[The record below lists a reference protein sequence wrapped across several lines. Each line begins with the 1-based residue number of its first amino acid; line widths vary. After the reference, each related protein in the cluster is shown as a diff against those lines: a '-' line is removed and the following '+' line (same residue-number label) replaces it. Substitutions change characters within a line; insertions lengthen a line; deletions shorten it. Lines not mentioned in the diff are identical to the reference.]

1 MQAVLLKDGT
11 AVPQLE
17 QGTWNL
23 GENRSKY
30 QNELETLRWG
40 IEHGMTILDS
50 AEMYGEGAAE
60 ELVGDAISPYKRE
73 KLFLVSKVYPW
84 NAGRDNIFASC
95 ENSLMRMGTD
105 YLDLYLLHWKG
116 RVPLAETVECMEEL
130 KKQGKILRWGVSN
143 FDTADMKELM
153 KVRNGDQCQ
162 VNQVLYHLGSRGI
175 EYDLLPWLEEHHIPM
190 MAYCPLAQGGRLK
203 QKLLS
208 SPELKEVA
216 DSRGLTVMQILLAF
230 TMQRDHV
237 ISIPKA
243 STIAHAES
251 NRQAAEVVFSEE
263 ETALLN
269 LAFPAPTCKVPLVEH
284 NGFILFFTI
293 F

>member
-1 MQAVLLKDGT
+1 MNYAVLKDGT
-11 AVPQLE
+11 AVPQLG

-23 GENRSKY
+23 GENGSKY
-30 QNELETLRWG
+30 QSELETLRWG
-40 IEHGMTILDS
+40 IEHGMTLIDS
-50 AEMYGEGAAE
+50 AEMYGDGRAE
-60 ELVGDAISPYKRE
+60 ELVGDAIRPYERE

-95 ENSLMRMGTD
+95 EGSLRRMGTD

-116 RVPLAETVECMEEL
+116 SVPLAETAACMEEL

-143 FDTADMKELM
+143 FDTSDMKELM
-153 KVRNGDQCQ
+153 RVRDGGQCQ
-162 VNQVLYHLGSRGI
+162 VNQVLYHLGSRGV
-175 EYDLLPWLEEHHIPM
+175 EFDLLPWLEEHQIPM

-208 SPELKEVA
+208 SPELREIA
-216 DSRGLTVMQILLAF
+216 ESRGMTVMQILLAF
-230 TMQRDHV
+230 TMQKNNV

-251 NRQAAEVVFSEE
+251 NRAAAEVVFSGEE
-263 ETALLN
+263 ISLLN
-269 LAFPAPTCKVPLVEH
+269 RAFPAPGHKVPLDME
-284 NGFILFFTI
+284 
-293 F
+293 